1 MGKSGSGRELS
12 GKIEDNGVQGERSKA
27 NQNCWNEEMT
37 KKKTNEGTKAMERR
51 NGQKKIENKSQNAG
65 KYAERDK
72 TLS

>member
-12 GKIEDNGVQGERSKA
+12 GKIEDNGVQRERSNT

-37 KKKTNEGTKAMERR
+37 KKTKEVTNAMERR